1 MNSEYTTQT
10 GSGFSQ
16 DDGLDEEQPFEPAPR
31 LFRTIRRNARRSLTA
46 RWGKTAAG
54 FLFLCGIVALCMLLR
69 SLILEAL
76 GMGGKMISLNA
87 GVLTISLPLA
97 VVNLAAAL
105 VVMLLISPLGLGYLR
120 MIYQMTAGEEPML
133 SVIFDPLRSVALTL
147 RSIWAALLMM
157 LMNIGAL
164 SVCCMPGVM
173 AMFAARMLPGS
184 TGNAAVCR
192 IALLLLGMV
201 LIVIGVLLA
210 IMWTARFFAVG
221 FLLADE
227 DLGVIEAFKIS
238 LRISR
243 GFTGEIFMLMLS
255 FIPAAI
261 LCILLIPAVFV
272 VPYMTAS
279 FGLMARV
286 LIDRDR
292 KMREDLSSSGPQ
304 SDEMAAA
311 NG

>member
-1 MNSEYTTQT
+1 MDLQFNPTD
-10 GSGFSQ
+10 GFSQ
-16 DDGLDEEQPFEPAPR
+16 DDRPDEPLPVQPTPR
-31 LFRTIRRNARRSLTA
+31 LFRKIRRDARRSLTA

-54 FLFLCGIVALCMLLR
+54 FLFLCGIVTLCVLLR
-69 SLILEAL
+69 GLILEAM
-76 GMGGKMISLNA
+76 GMSGSMISLHRS
-87 GVLTISLPLA
+87 VLTISLPITL
-97 VVNLAAAL
+97 VNLAVAL

-133 SVIFDPLRSVALTL
+133 SVIFDPLRSVAMTL
-147 RSIWAALLMM
+147 RSIWAALLML

-164 SVCCMPGVM
+164 AVCCLPGVT

-184 TGNAAVCR
+184 TGRAALCR
-192 IALLLLGMV
+192 IALLMLGIV
-201 LIVIGVLLA
+201 LIVVGFLLTG
-210 IMWTARFFAVG
+210 IWTARFFAVG

-243 GFTGEIFMLMLS
+243 GFTAEIFMLMVS
-255 FIPAAI
+255 FIPAAL

-279 FGLMARV
+279 FGLLARV
-286 LIDRDR
+286 LLDRDR
-292 KMREDLSSSGPQ
+292 QMQQGGSPDAAQ
-304 SDEMAAA
+304 SEEQTAA
-311 NG
+311 NE